1 MKVRNLMKGK
11 RGLCG
16 FMAGIL
22 ALLLLFACLPACAPA
37 AEEEAPPVE
46 EEGPYEA
53 YVSSL
58 PEGCFPVPQD
68 CFEQAMDEGE
78 FYKYCWGEWW
88 PAELREG
95 FAQEFGIKVTKDDY
109 GDIDEMVTK
118 FRLYTET
125 AYDIGKSM
133 VVSFLQANGFE
144 VYDVGRDVEIQKFI
158 HKAQEV
164 DADIIGMSALLT
176 TTMSGQKTLIQ
187 ELKKAGL
194 RDRFKVMVGG
204 APVTQRWADRIGADA
219 YGVDAADAARKAM
232 KLLGEE

>member
-1 MKVRNLMKGK
+1 MNKEELLKEAGKSIIEADKAKSEELSRRAIAEGMDPLEVINKGFRVGITKVGDLFGRGELFLPELILSAEAMKGATDILSTALPKDARK
-11 RGLCG
+11 RGKVVIG
-16 FMAGIL
+16 T
-22 ALLLLFACLPACAPA
+22 
-37 AEEEAPPVE
+37 
-46 EEGPYEA
+46 
-53 YVSSL
+53 
-58 PEGCFPVPQD
+58 
-68 CFEQAMDEGE
+68 
-78 FYKYCWGEWW
+78 
-88 PAELREG
+88 
-95 FAQEFGIKVTKDDY
+95 AQ
-109 GDIDEMVTK
+109 GDIH
-118 FRLYTET
+118 
-125 AYDIGKSM
+125 DIGKSM

-176 TTMSGQKTLIQ
+176 TTMSGQKILIQ

-232 KLLGEE
+232 KLLGE